1 MLHPNS
7 IRWGIV
13 GGGNM
18 ARAIVTGGLADGI
31 LTSEQV
37 AIAEPDVAK
46 HAALHEL
53 TPHVVHSASELF
65 RDAGD
70 SAPWTLLLAV
80 KPQMLGAVAEE
91 LRPLLNAQTTPRM
104 VVSIL
109 AGTPTT
115 LLERTLGPRAG
126 VIRVMPNTPCMIRQG
141 TTAYCPGAS
150 AAFADPSPIVDLFRA
165 LGPVV
170 ERIDES
176 LMDAFTGVAGSGP
189 AYLFYLAEAMVRGA
203 VECGFEPHIADRI
216 VRQTLL
222 GAAGLLNADALASPK
237 SLRDNVTSKGGT
249 TAAATAVL
257 DQSAVMESMV
267 RAVVAARDRGTQLA
281 QS

>member
-1 MLHPNS
+1 MQHPES

-18 ARAIVTGGLADGI
+18 ARAIVTGGLAAGI

-46 HAALHEL
+46 HQALRSL
-53 TPHVVHSASELF
+53 TPHVVHSASELVQY
-65 RDAGD
+65 AGA
-70 SAPWTLLLAV
+70 SNAWTLILAV
-80 KPQMLGAVAEE
+80 KPQMLGAVAAE
-91 LRPLLNAQTTPRM
+91 LRPVLDAQASPRTI
-104 VVSIL
+104 VSIL

-115 LLERTLGPRAG
+115 LLECTLGPGAA

-141 TTAYCPGAS
+141 TTAYCAGAS
-150 AAFADPSPIVDLFRA
+150 AARADPSPIVDLFRA

-170 ERIDES
+170 EHIDES

-189 AYLFYLAEAMVRGA
+189 AYLFYLAQAMVRGA

-222 GAAGLLNADALASPK
+222 GAAGLLAADTASAPQE
-237 SLRDNVTSKGGT
+237 LRAQVTSKGGT

-257 DQSAVMESMV
+257 DDHAVMESMV
-267 RAVVAARDRGTQLA
+267 RAIVAARDRGAQLA
-281 QS
+281 QA